1 MLDKETAKGQSK
13 VSPSMIKFIVAFKD
27 FLGKLLRNQLINTVT
42 GRLGELP
49 QACKFVY
56 TPLLVIPWGRVKDV

>member
-13 VSPSMIKFIVAFKD
+13 VSPSMRKFIIALKD
-27 FLGKLLRNQLINTVT
+27 LSGKLLHNQLINTVT

-49 QACKFVY
+49 HACKFVY
-56 TPLLVIPWGRVKDV
+56 TPLLVIPWGRVRDV